1 MNRKPIIAIT
11 PGDPAG
17 IGPEI
22 VLKALAS
29 GSLYRLCR
37 PIIIGETK
45 ILRECARAA
54 GIKAKLESV
63 HSLEILKIR
72 PGLVTVFEVPG
83 IGNRK
88 LVPGKISAAAG
99 KASLRYLEKA
109 FELARTGAVD
119 AIATAPIHKEAIHR
133 AGARG
138 IGHTELLAELSGG
151 GKPLTLFVCGSLKIF
166 FLTRHLSLRAV
177 LREVT
182 YKNVLSAL
190 LRIRDEMTALGTPR
204 PHIAVAALNPHAGDG
219 GLLGRE
225 EIEEIGPAIKDARR
239 RGLTVDGPVAADS
252 VFHQALE
259 GKYDC
264 VLSLYH
270 DQGHI
275 AARTY
280 DFDGTVAVTLGLPV
294 LRTSVD
300 HGTAFD
306 IAWKGLASPKSM
318 IEAIKV
324 AAQLARKHW
333 KGEARIKP

>member
-1 MNRKPIIAIT
+1 MKRKPVIAVT

-22 VLKALAS
+22 TLKALAS
-29 GSLYRLCR
+29 RSLHRVCH

-45 ILRECARAA
+45 ILKECARAV
-54 GIKAKLESV
+54 GIKANLKSVRTLET
-63 HSLEILKIR
+63 LKTG
-72 PGLVTVFEVPG
+72 PNTVTVFEVAG
-83 IGNRK
+83 LGTRK

-99 KASLRYLEKA
+99 KASLLYLEKA
-109 FELARTGAVD
+109 FELARAGIVD

-151 GKPLTLFVCGSLKIF
+151 GEPLTLFVCGRLKIF
-166 FLTRHLSLRAV
+166 FLTRHLSLRAA

-182 YKNVLSAL
+182 YKNVLTTL
-190 LRIRDEMTALGTPR
+190 LRIREEMRALGTPR
-204 PHIAVAALNPHAGDG
+204 PRIAVAALNPHAGDG

-225 EIEEIGPAIKDARR
+225 EIEKIGPAIKDARR
-239 RGLTVDGPVAADS
+239 RGVAVDGPVAADS
-252 VFHQALE
+252 VFHLALA

-275 AARTY
+275 AAKTY
-280 DFDGTVAVTLGLPV
+280 DFEGSVSVTLGLPV

-306 IAWKGLASPKSM
+306 IAWQGVASPKSM

-324 AAQLARKHW
+324 AAQLARKRR
-333 KGEARIKP
+333 KREAGITL